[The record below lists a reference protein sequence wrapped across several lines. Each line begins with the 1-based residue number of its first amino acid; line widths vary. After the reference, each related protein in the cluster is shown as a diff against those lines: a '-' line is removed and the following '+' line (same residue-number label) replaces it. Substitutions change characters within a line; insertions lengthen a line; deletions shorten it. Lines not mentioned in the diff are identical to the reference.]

1 MLAHEIEDLQAGRL
15 SLDCPSMVLS
25 NGSAEKPRRFSGPG
39 RLSLDENGRLQLVLY
54 DPEHDPDPGALLLIL
69 GPGEWVAES
78 EVYDLE
84 AVDLAGTTWRS
95 GNLTVGVSAH
105 VARPGAIVR
114 ASPATLTSEEER
126 VHGGR
131 EWCSLYF
138 PHRVEAP
145 RNVTTVTTAEETD
158 TKLHRRSSERNVWAI
173 GCEGMDVRM
182 RFHEGGFEVDAISR
196 NGSLPQD
203 LAAIVEESIWFT
215 LGQPVRADVVRYRRA
230 GREGILVHSRG
241 RDDALASAMPPYHI
255 HIVDSAAVLG
265 AMFSRYLAHVSVG
278 RDGRYHPLSV
288 LIRRALR
295 AEAGTLEEAALA
307 RCVVVEG
314 IADLAFPDL
323 GKPSPKTLKAVVALE
338 DLLREHLE
346 SSLIRTRVEGF
357 FGALRGRNA
366 RAALHSLAEQGVV
379 TDDQLE
385 AWERLRHVAA
395 HGREYQLPLR
405 EVFELSQKVRVL
417 MSRLVFESI
426 GYAGA
431 YTDYGSPGWP
441 VRNHRDKATP
451 QGLEPSAT

>member
-1 MLAHEIEDLQAGRL
+1 L
-15 SLDCPSMVLS
+15 ST
-25 NGSAEKPRRFSGPG
+25 RR
-39 RLSLDENGRLQLVLY
+39 R
-54 DPEHDPDPGALLLIL
+54 
-69 GPGEWVAES
+69 
-78 EVYDLE
+78 
-84 AVDLAGTTWRS
+84 
-95 GNLTVGVSAH
+95 
-105 VARPGAIVR
+105 
-114 ASPATLTSEEER
+114 
-126 VHGGR
+126 
-131 EWCSLYF
+131 
-138 PHRVEAP
+138 
-145 RNVTTVTTAEETD
+145 
-158 TKLHRRSSERNVWAI
+158 
-173 GCEGMDVRM
+173 
-182 RFHEGGFEVDAISR
+182 
-196 NGSLPQD
+196 
-203 LAAIVEESIWFT
+203 
-215 LGQPVRADVVRYRRA
+215 
-230 GREGILVHSRG
+230 
-241 RDDALASAMPPYHI
+241 
-255 HIVDSAAVLG
+255 
-265 AMFSRYLAHVSVG
+265 FSRYLAHVSVG